1 VSIAPT
7 RVKGQGVFVLAHLS
21 DPHLAPLPPARLT
34 DLASKRLL
42 GYANWH
48 RRRHRVHR
56 REVLDALMDDLR
68 RQAPDHVAV
77 TGDLVNIALPTE
89 FAQARAWLE
98 SLGRPDDVS
107 VVPGNHDAYVAGA
120 RRHREAQWAP
130 YMAGDATAEIGTDD
144 AAATFP
150 YLRRRGPVALIGLS
164 TAVPTAPLM
173 ATGRLGTPQVAR
185 LGAMLTQTG
194 AAGLF
199 RVVMMHHPPL
209 GAAAARHKHLI
220 DSRALAAAVAAA
232 GAELIIHGHD
242 HVHALNSIAG
252 PAGRAAVIGVPS
264 ASAAAGST
272 HHAGAYHLYRI
283 DGVPGAWTCEVIVRG
298 LLPTCAIREIKR
310 FGLSW

>member
-1 VSIAPT
+1 M
-7 RVKGQGVFVLAHLS
+7 FVLAHLS
-21 DPHLAPLPPARLT
+21 DPHLAPLPPARLR

-56 REVLDALMDDLR
+56 REILDALTDDLR

-77 TGDLVNIALPTE
+77 TGDLVNIALPSE

-120 RRHREAQWAP
+120 RHHREVQWAP
-130 YMAGDATAEIGTDD
+130 YMADD
-144 AAATFP
+144 AGAEVGGGTAGVFP

-173 ATGRLGTPQVAR
+173 ATGRLGAPQVAR
-185 LGAMLTQTG
+185 LAAMLTQAG

-199 RVVMMHHPPL
+199 RVVMIHHPPL
-209 GAAAARHKHLI
+209 GSATARHKRLTDAGAFGEAI
-220 DSRALAAAVAAA
+220 AAA

-242 HVHALNSIAG
+242 HVHELSWLAG
-252 PAGRAAVIGVPS
+252 PSGRVPAIGVPS
-264 ASAAAGST
+264 ASAAAASAR
-272 HHAGAYHLYRI
+272 HAGAYNLYRVG
-283 DGVPGAWTCEVIVRG
+283 GVSGAWTCEVISRG
-298 LLPTCAIREIKR
+298 ILPSGAVGEIRC
-310 FGLSW
+310 FAL